1 MDHYD
6 KYKACIQKDSYVRDN
21 FKSIPAKFKKNNE
34 IKDLIELMENKF
46 SIDSSSH
53 LPLASETLLMKE
65 KLNNDLKKRKT
76 RKLGAVNEPLQD
88 IDQNM
93 DVDIEINEV
102 RPVEEIADS
111 VKRKRKHSE
120 IS

>member
-6 KYKACIQKDSYVRDN
+6 KYKACIQKDSYVREN

-34 IKDLIELMENKF
+34 LKELIELMENKF
-46 SIDSSSH
+46 NLDSTSH
-53 LPLASETLLMKE
+53 LPLASETNLMKE
-65 KLNNDLKKRKT
+65 KINNDLKKRKT
-76 RKLGAVNEPLQD
+76 RKGATQEPLQD

-93 DVDIEINEV
+93 DVDIEITEAK
-102 RPVEEIADS
+102 PIEEIENS
-111 VKRKRKHSE
+111 IRRKRKYNE